1 MEKLSFVIPCYRSE
15 KSIGKVIEEIIAT
28 VEKDG
33 RYDYEI
39 ICVNDH
45 SPDNTLDV
53 LVELSENPRVKVIDL
68 MKNFGQ
74 HSALMAGY
82 NCVSGDIVVS
92 LDDDGQNPPSEVFCL
107 VDKLQE
113 GGYDLVS
120 AKYAEK
126 KHSFIRR
133 VGSKVSMAMSRE
145 LIGMPKDIDLNSYCV
160 FRRIVA
166 EEIVKY
172 KNSYPFVHGLML
184 RVTRN
189 IANVEIPH
197 KDREEGNSGYS
208 FAKLVGLLMNG
219 FTAFSVKPLRIASI
233 LGALVACGG
242 FLYALVVVIRKIFMP
257 EVLAGYS
264 SLMAAVLFI
273 GGIIMM
279 LLGLMGEYIGRIYI
293 SINNAPQFAI
303 RTLINMTEENFAI
316 LNASPYQDLGELASR
331 VKKKECNQAT
341 MDKE

>member
-15 KSIGKVIEEIIAT
+15 KSIGKVVKDIIVT

-53 LVELSENPRVKVIDL
+53 LIDLSQNPRVKVIDL

-92 LDDDGQNPPSEVFCL
+92 LDDDGQNPPSEVFRMI
-107 VDKLQE
+107 DKLQE
-113 GGYDLVS
+113 GNYDLVS
-120 AKYAEK
+120 AKYTNK
-126 KHSFIRR
+126 RHSLYRR
-133 VGSKVSMAMSRE
+133 LGSKVSMAMSRE
-145 LIGMPKDIDLNSYCV
+145 LIGMPKGIDLNSYCV
-160 FRRIVA
+160 FKRIVA

-189 IANVEIPH
+189 IANVEIQH
-197 KDREEGNSGYS
+197 KNREEGNSGYS
-208 FAKLVGLLMNG
+208 FGKLLGLMMNG
-219 FTAFSVKPLRIASI
+219 FTAFSVKPLRMASI

-242 FLYALVVVIRKIFMP
+242 FIFGLYIIIRKLFMP
-257 EVLAGYS
+257 EILSGYS
-264 SLMAAVLFI
+264 SLMAAILFI

-303 RTLINMTEENFAI
+303 RSLINMTEENYTI
-316 LNASPYQDLGELASR
+316 LESSPYQDIKEL
-331 VKKKECNQAT
+331 KKRAIKSDQ
-341 MDKE
+341 D